1 MKTQF
6 FKLLLITMTISL
18 ASCKKENKIVFTDF
32 KYADK
37 PDAMTCGDMD
47 TKLLKEALYS
57 FEDDIINHYDTQN
70 RNTSRAYTRLITE
83 SIINRLKIEDVIS
96 EHTVKVFEALKQ
108 NEDLWNI
115 DGGANHLNYNS
126 QVVNCIAD
134 NINNQR
140 IKSTFN
146 ALKQT
151 NSLTPKLIGE
161 PIKSSSAQLINDKYL
176 ATFVALQYY
185 YNKLFDIDLT
195 TILFDKPEASNVDF
209 NKRPP
214 ATQPNTQN
222 NTNN

>member
-83 SIINRLKIEDVIS
+83 SIINRLRIEDVIS

-115 DGGANHLNYNS
+115 DGG
-126 QVVNCIAD
+126 
-134 NINNQR
+134 
-140 IKSTFN
+140 
-146 ALKQT
+146 
-151 NSLTPKLIGE
+151 
-161 PIKSSSAQLINDKYL
+161 
-176 ATFVALQYY
+176 
-185 YNKLFDIDLT
+185 
-195 TILFDKPEASNVDF
+195 
-209 NKRPP
+209 
-214 ATQPNTQN
+214 
-222 NTNN
+222 